1 MSSPTTEVPKPE
13 TRPKLPEGW
22 RWVRLKDVASLSGDP
37 FNPRVFPEEVFAHY
51 SIPAFDNNKSPVF
64 EKGALILSQKTLIS
78 NGVVL
83 FSKLNPRIS
92 RVWFVDG
99 EFSCRKICSTEFLP
113 IAPRAEILDAKFLV
127 FLLQVPTWIGTLRNR
142 ARAATKSRERLKPDD
157 VMSSF
162 IPLPPLE
169 TQRRIAAILTE
180 QMEAVK
186 KARKAAE
193 EGLEAAR
200 KLPEACLRSAFPTVP
215 ITVNTAPAPKG
226 WRWTLLTDFARLE
239 SGHTPSRRREE
250 WWGGDIPWISLSD
263 IRALDGKTAIQTREY
278 TNPEGIANSS
288 ARVLP
293 AGTVVLS
300 RTASVGFVTVMGRP
314 MATSQDFVNW
324 VCGPEL
330 EPWYLAY
337 ALMAS
342 REYIRSLG
350 SGAVHQTVYV
360 PVVQRFRLLH
370 PDLEMQRRIIATL
383 NDQLAHTKHLVC
395 GLEAQL
401 EAIRALPAAILRR
414 AFSGEL

>member
-1 MSSPTTEVPKPE
+1 MSSPTTEAPKPE

-22 RWVRLKDVASLSGDP
+22 RWVRLGEISEVIAGQSPPSATYRKAPEGLPFFQGKADFGERHPVATVWCTSPKKTAEAGD
-37 FNPRVFPEEVFAHY
+37 
-51 SIPAFDNNKSPVF
+51 I
-64 EKGALILSQKTLIS
+64 LIS
-78 NGVVL
+78 VRAPVGPTNIADQRCCIGRGL
-83 FSKLNPRIS
+83 AAI
-92 RVWFVDG
+92 RVGGLADRDFILWAIRRF
-99 EFSCRKICSTEFLP
+99 E
-113 IAPRAEILDAKFLV
+113 AEIAKRGSGSTFDSLPV
-127 FLLQVPTWIGTLRNR
+127 DELRNF
-142 ARAATKSRERLKPDD
+142 P
-157 VMSSF
+157 

-180 QMEAVK
+180 QMGAVE

>member
-1 MSSPTTEVPKPE
+1 MSSPMTEVPKPE

-22 RWVRLKDVASLSGDP
+22 RWVRLRDICQQDRKVIANIDQRIGKPYLSLEHIESGTGEIRKTPQGKTEDEGKSATFAFDERHVLYGKLRPYLNKVALPSFAGRCTTEIVPLLPS
-37 FNPRVFPEEVFAHY
+37 EEVDRGFLAWLLRRPETVHY
-51 SIPAFDNNKSPVF
+51 AMQ
-64 EKGALILSQKTLIS
+64 GKT
-78 NGVVL
+78 G
-83 FSKLNPRIS
+83 S
-92 RVWFVDG
+92 RM
-99 EFSCRKICSTEFLP
+99 
-113 IAPRAEILDAKFLV
+113 PRADMNHLLSALV
-127 FLLQVPTWIGTLRNR
+127 
-142 ARAATKSRERLKPDD
+142 
-157 VMSSF
+157 
-162 IPLPPLE
+162 PLPPLE
-169 TQRRIAAILTE
+169 TQRRIATILTE
-180 QMEAVK
+180 QMGAVE

-200 KLPEACLRSAFPTVP
+200 KLPEAYLRSVFPTVP

-300 RTASVGFVTVMGRP
+300 RTASVGFVTVIGRP

-337 ALMAS
+337 ALIAS

-370 PDLEMQRRIIATL
+370 PDLETQHRIVAELNAKLEATQAL
-383 NDQLAHTKHLVC
+383 IRS
-395 GLEAQL
+395 LEAQL